1 MNHHPTIS
9 ILEILV
15 ILAGT
20 AIGVA
25 WAVWLAQSE
34 LKEVQEREA
43 NPYAPHSEGMRVG
56 AADIF
61 AGFTLLA
68 GAGMLLVMFA
78 ASRLPE
84 QPAAARFAPW
94 IFVAVMVVAV
104 ALALVDAL
112 STHKNLDA
120 RDRDPNSTPSSSFS
134 PPLAEVF
141 AAVIALAVPY
151 FTLAIHAAIVPVF
164 IISEIIAVVVA
175 VQTAKHMEDIMRRR
189 Q

>member
-112 STHKNLDA
+112 STHKNLDT
-120 RDRDPNSTPSSSFS
+120 RDRDPNAVPSSSQLKRS
-134 PPLAEVF
+134 SSASITRIDSSR
-141 AAVIALAVPY
+141 AVTHHSVESGTSRASV
-151 FTLAIHAAIVPVF
+151 
-164 IISEIIAVVVA
+164 
-175 VQTAKHMEDIMRRR
+175 R
-189 Q
+189 